1 MTFQLICTE
10 WPQPNNVLFQL
21 ANIFIVLSNVELNNA
36 YNLLYLRFC
45 LLLSSTCFWLWGWL
59 VLCSFDTFLWNFIFT
74 CINLFHVTVLL
85 YNFYP
90 FFVKLDKDA
99 EKIYLNFFKS
109 KGVSRNLF
117 NNIIFKNIYEIQNL
131 EKGDIYCVQNLT
143 HINKLSLLFSGRIA
157 VIRDEIVINELTDL
171 TFIDSAEWFITS
183 KKGETP
189 LYRVTIL
196 ALEKST
202 LFIWDI
208 YLMRKLLA
216 KEPSLEAVVNRIIGE
231 DAIKRVYFQY

>member
-1 MTFQLICTE
+1 
-10 WPQPNNVLFQL
+10 
-21 ANIFIVLSNVELNNA
+21 
-36 YNLLYLRFC
+36 
-45 LLLSSTCFWLWGWL
+45 
-59 VLCSFDTFLWNFIFT
+59 
-74 CINLFHVTVLL
+74 
-85 YNFYP
+85 
-90 FFVKLDKDA
+90 VKLDKDA